1 LYIFVSKQFKNINK
15 MGSHGHH
22 EEESKGSIVDQM
34 FDETISGGAMFYTIC
49 ALVVVS
55 LVLIGVIS

>member
-1 LYIFVSKQFKNINK
+1 

-22 EEESKGSIVDQM
+22 EEENKGSIVDQM
-34 FDETISGGAMFYTIC
+34 FDETISGGALFYTIC
-49 ALVVVS
+49 ALVVVT